1 VTERWTVPTRTLR
14 PGSVR
19 HEHRSAPLGR
29 LAVAGT
35 VVAETAPVTVDV
47 DLNAISGGVEVIGTV
62 SAPFE
67 AQCRRCTRPVHGSV
81 EAEVREL
88 YRPRAERGHDEEE
101 DLRARCRP
109 PRPRPAGARC
119 HPPRPAAR
127 RDLPGGLRRAVLPL
141 WRRPQHEHVH
151 LRRGTGGR
159 PLVGP
164 RCAARPPAPLAQVL
178 DSTGSCVGPTGA
190 TRRGSIEHGGRPE
203 EEDLQSQEPLTPGER
218 LEPVGARPQRVPAVP
233 RGEAAP
239 RGVPHLRLVQGPPG
253 HRRHLTPAP

>member
-14 PGSVR
+14 PGRVR

-101 DLRARCRP
+101 DEETYEL
-109 PRPRPAGARC
+109 GVD
-119 HPPRPAAR
+119 HL
-127 RDLPGGLRRAVLPL
+127 DL
-141 WRRPQHEHVH
+141 
-151 LRRGTGGR
+151 
-159 PLVGP
+159 
-164 RCAARPPAPLAQVL
+164 APLARDAILLGLPLAVTCREACAGLCSRCGADLNTSTCTCAEAPVDDRWSVL
-178 DSTGSCVGPTGA
+178 DVLRDPPPPS
-190 TRRGSIEHGGRPE
+190 
-203 EEDLQSQEPLTPGER
+203 
-218 LEPVGARPQRVPAVP
+218 P
-233 RGEAAP
+233 RS
-239 RGVPHLRLVQGPPG
+239 
-253 HRRHLTPAP
+253 